1 LPGEPVCPISS
12 LLMKPDLEDDHYCF
26 VCGEENPAGLHL
38 EFALNEGKVLT
49 EFTPQKIHQGYKD
62 IVHGGIISTVIDEA
76 MVKAALMQGMPAV
89 TAEITVR
96 FRNPLMAGE
105 KVVVEAKITKA
116 NRKIIETTA
125 VVKKADGTPV
135 AEGSAKLVRRD

>member
-1 LPGEPVCPISS
+1 
-12 LLMKPDLEDDHYCF
+12 MKTNLEDDHYCF
-26 VCGEENPAGLHL
+26 VCGEKNPSGLHL
-38 EFALNEGKVLT
+38 KFSLSDGKVLT
-49 EFTPQKIHQGYKD
+49 EFTPQKIQQGYKD

-105 KVVVEAKITKA
+105 KAIVEAEITKA

-125 VVKKADGTPV
+125 VVKKADGTPI
-135 AEGSAKLVRRD
+135 AEGSAKLVRQD

>member
-1 LPGEPVCPISS
+1 
-12 LLMKPDLEDDHYCF
+12 MKTNLEDDHYCF
-26 VCGEENPAGLHL
+26 VCGEENPSGLRL
-38 EFALNEGKVLT
+38 KFSFNEGKILT

-62 IVHGGIISTVIDEA
+62 IVHGGIISTIIDEA

-96 FRNPLMAGE
+96 FRNPLVAGE
-105 KVVVEAKITKA
+105 RAIVEAKIIKV

-125 VVKKADGTPV
+125 VAKKEDGTPI
-135 AEGSAKLVRRD
+135 AEGSAKLVRKD

>member
-1 LPGEPVCPISS
+1 
-12 LLMKPDLEDDHYCF
+12 MKNTLEDDHYCF
-26 VCGEENPAGLHL
+26 VCGEKNPSGLHL
-38 EFALNEGKVLT
+38 KFSLLEGKVLT

-62 IVHGGIISTVIDEA
+62 IVHGGIISTLLDEA

-105 KVVVEAKITKA
+105 RALVEAAIVKMNK
-116 NRKIIETTA
+116 RIIEA
-125 VVKKADGTPV
+125 SAIVKKEDNTII
-135 AEGSAKLVRRD
+135 AEGQAKLLR